1 MITLSEIPL
10 FKYIEIYN
18 RLPNVNFGD
27 KERKHKKK
35 YPFLYSMLS
44 NQYSKQILCSNNYYI
59 SSNTL
64 KNIQTYL
71 DRFQNKVEIHNIF
84 KNTTVFSL
92 TIKGY
97 ISESLKTYIF
107 IVTPLNYSLVLDIL
121 IYEKLDLSSWISG
134 VFYDSNN
141 MHITVSFNLNENDIV
156 HHLDL
161 FQYFLILKSLKSFD
175 RIISS
180 VNENVLLHEQNPNT
194 FIDLTRIDLSYIREY
209 LVPITNRR
217 EHYRWQF
224 CGPGR
229 TILRRVKV
237 QASLVKSHLR
247 KGKRL
252 P

>member
-1 MITLSEIPL
+1 MIILSEIPL
-10 FKYIEIYN
+10 FKYIQTYN

-44 NQYSKQILCSNNYYI
+44 NQYSKQVIASKNYYI

-64 KNIQTYL
+64 SQIQTYL
-71 DRFQNKVEIHNIF
+71 DRFQDKVEILNIF
-84 KNTTVFSL
+84 KNTTLFSL
-92 TIKGY
+92 TITGY
-97 ISESLKTYIF
+97 LSESLTTYIF
-107 IVTPLNYSLVLDIL
+107 IVTPFNNSLVLDIL

-141 MHITVSFNLNENDIV
+141 MHITVSYNSNENDIV
-156 HHLDL
+156 HHLNL
-161 FQYFLILKSLKSFD
+161 FQYFLMLKTLKSFD
-175 RIISS
+175 RIFSS
-180 VNENVLLHEQNPNT
+180 GNENVLSREQTPNT
-194 FIDLTRIDLSYIREY
+194 FIDLTHIDLSYIREY

-229 TILRRVKV
+229 TILRQVKV
-237 QASLVKSHLR
+237 QASIVKSHLR

-252 P
+252 S